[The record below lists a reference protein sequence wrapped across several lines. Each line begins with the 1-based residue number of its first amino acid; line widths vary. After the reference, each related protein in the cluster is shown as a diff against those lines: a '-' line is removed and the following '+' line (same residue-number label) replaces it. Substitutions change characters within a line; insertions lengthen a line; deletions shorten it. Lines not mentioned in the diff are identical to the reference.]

1 MTFIVWI
8 KILWKSYHQH
18 SSKYPLL
25 CSTEE
30 RDLYRFETT
39 WVWVN
44 DRIWV
49 NYPFNLHSTYYC
61 KCKNIHMYAF
71 TPLQKSPQADNV
83 CQRMLKMYCGFIWIM
98 IHLGNLT
105 YLIFLYTNISR
116 ETDVLGFQFC
126 IEKLIKRK
134 CFTAPCCRLN
144 ILHRDIT
151 LFLHPPGNC
160 PAAPVGRSWWD

>member
-1 MTFIVWI
+1 
-8 KILWKSYHQH
+8 
-18 SSKYPLL
+18 
-25 CSTEE
+25 
-30 RDLYRFETT
+30 
-39 WVWVN
+39 
-44 DRIWV
+44 
-49 NYPFNLHSTYYC
+49 
-61 KCKNIHMYAF
+61 
-71 TPLQKSPQADNV
+71 
-83 CQRMLKMYCGFIWIM
+83 M

-151 LFLHPPGNC
+151 LFSTRQETVQLHLWAGADGINVYTWKQNVTYT
-160 PAAPVGRSWWD
+160 AGFPVTFRSTAIR